1 MHIQTEFWFVEVKV
15 TDNGPDVQPEVV
27 VKTIRQD
34 RPELSNAFFRL
45 KTALAL
51 LPGDYPLLSLY
62 TSDQWHDYLMDS
74 NGPEHVILKKAFVAL
89 ERSGFKDLGSIR
101 ALSASERIY
110 LRNFGPKST
119 LLVVNLFDLK

>member
-1 MHIQTEFWFVEVKV
+1 MHIQTEFWFVQVKV
-15 TDNGPDVQPEVV
+15 IDRGPDTQPEIM

-51 LPGDYPLLSLY
+51 LRGDFPLLSLY
-62 TSDQWHDYLMDS
+62 TSAPWHEYLMDS
-74 NGPEHVILKKAFVAL
+74 SGSEHVILKKAFVAL

-101 ALSASERIY
+101 DMKALRRIP
-110 LRNFGPKST
+110 LRNFGPKSAQ
-119 LLVVNLFDLK
+119 LIADLFNLK